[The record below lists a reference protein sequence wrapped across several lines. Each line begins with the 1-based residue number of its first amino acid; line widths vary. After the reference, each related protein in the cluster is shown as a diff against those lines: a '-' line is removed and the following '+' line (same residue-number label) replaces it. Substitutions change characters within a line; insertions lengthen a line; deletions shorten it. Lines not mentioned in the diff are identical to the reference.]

1 MKEIGELIIKISNS
15 NSDVCYTPLPQDDP
29 MQRKP
34 CIKKAKQILN
44 WEPKV
49 QLEDGLI
56 KTIAYFRKKIENRS
70 ESASDPLEEK
80 AKWIHYPESHV

>member
-1 MKEIGELIIKISNS
+1 MSNS
-15 NSDVCYTPLPQDDP
+15 NSELCYKPLPQDDP

-49 QLEDGLI
+49 KLEDGLI
-56 KTIAYFRKKIENRS
+56 KTIDYFRKKIKSCKEV
-70 ESASDPLEEK
+70 EYPQ
-80 AKWIHYPESHV
+80 WIHYPESHV